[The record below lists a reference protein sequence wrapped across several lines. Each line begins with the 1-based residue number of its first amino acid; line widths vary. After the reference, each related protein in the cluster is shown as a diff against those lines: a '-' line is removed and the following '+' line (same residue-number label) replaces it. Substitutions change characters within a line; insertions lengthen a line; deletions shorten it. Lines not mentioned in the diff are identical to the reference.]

1 MEINR
6 DLSGTRQ
13 THKQGDALH
22 IFVNFC
28 RFLLASAHLFLNGNN
43 FQRLTI
49 YTAPVSTNIFP
60 QSVAVINI

>member
-1 MEINR
+1 M
-6 DLSGTRQ
+6 
-13 THKQGDALH
+13 
-22 IFVNFC
+22 NFC